1 MVAQGDQNAYNTNKR
16 PAALAEKHAQ
26 TIAEIQ
32 KLQEV
37 ERFLFQNLQAIGSS
51 DSHPDADAQKAEI
64 RKKIEELVVFRQEL
78 LHKLKGMYTSA
89 QVDVTQ
95 RRYDLAD
102 QIAVGKTIQDELT
115 NTEEQLNALRSE
127 KMNKERLVR
136 VGEYEYS
143 RYSEFRGMIKVIVY
157 GCFIAL
163 LISFLMK
170 QPWFPATLGVT
181 GLGLTTAFVLITILG
196 RLADNFKRDPMEWQR
211 FVQSDGQ
218 QYKNEAAAGSKVPNE
233 GSGGLGALF
242 GLSTCS
248 ELNKRFKDGF
258 ATMGSISPHD
268 SKKEN
273 FSYLQ

>member
-115 NTEEQLNALRSE
+115 NTEEQLEALRSE
-127 KMNKERLVR
+127 KINKERLVK

-143 RYSEFRGMIKVIVY
+143 RYSEFRGMIKVVVY

-163 LISFLMK
+163 LVSFLMK
-170 QPWFPATLGVT
+170 QPWFPATLGISI
-181 GLGLTTAFVLITILG
+181 LGLTAAWVLITILG
-196 RLADNFKRDPMEWQR
+196 RLMDNFKRDPMNWHR
-211 FVQSDGQ
+211 FIQTDGQ
-218 QYKNEAAAGSKVPNE
+218 HYKNVVTAEAKAPSQ

-242 GLSTCS
+242 GLATCP
-248 ELNKRFKDGF
+248 ELSQREKQGF
-258 ATMGSISPHD
+258 TNMGGISPHD

>member
-143 RYSEFRGMIKVIVY
+143 RYSEFRGMIKIIVY
-157 GCFIAL
+157 GCFIVL

-181 GLGLTTAFVLITILG
+181 GLGLTAAFVLITILG

-242 GLSTCS
+242 GLATCS
-248 ELNKRFKDGF
+248 ELNKRAKDGF
-258 ATMGSISPHD
+258 STMGSISPHD